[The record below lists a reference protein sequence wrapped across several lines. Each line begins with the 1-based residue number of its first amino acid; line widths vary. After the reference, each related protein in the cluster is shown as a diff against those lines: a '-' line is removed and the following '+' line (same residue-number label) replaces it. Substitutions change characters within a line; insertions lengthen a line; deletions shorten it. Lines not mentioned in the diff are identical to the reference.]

1 MIEPKTDKQRHWAK
15 ILEEAESSGMSL
27 ADYARANNIGVQTL
41 YQWRSALKHRERP
54 PQPAPAQFS
63 QVLITPN
70 IASLLSVEVNST
82 QLRFDRLPDVE
93 WLSALIR
100 LQSDAS

>member
-1 MIEPKTDKQRHWAK
+1 MIDPKTDKQRHWAK
-15 ILEEAESSGMSL
+15 IIEEAESSEMSL
-27 ADYARANNIGVQTL
+27 ADYARANNIEAQTL
-41 YQWRSALKHRERP
+41 YQWRSALKQREYP

-70 IASLLSVEVNST
+70 IASVLSVEVNST
-82 QLRFDRLPDVE
+82 HLLFDRLPDVE

-100 LQSDAS
+100 MQSDAS